1 MTIVEPVTHLKQQA
15 QHLPAGTYPIN
26 LDLDRRP
33 CLVVGGGAVAARKI
47 AGLAAAGAAVTVVAP
62 DVRPSIPDVAGDL
75 PITIHRRPYRRGE
88 AASYRLV
95 ITATDDPSVNR
106 RVYLDCESAGVWCNS
121 ADDLDNCSFILPAVV
136 RRDDV
141 LVTVSTTGRSP
152 AVASWLKRRI
162 DDVLSPHIGR
172 LVDAAAQARGR
183 IRRTHGTTEAVDWAA
198 TLDRLG
204 GHLLELVAGGRAD
217 EAVALLLEDLQPVAP
232 RDGKA
237 VNDTVANGKAVND
250 TVPATFEEVGR

>member
-1 MTIVEPVTHLKQQA
+1 MTIVEPVTHPEQQVH
-15 QHLPAGTYPIN
+15 HLPAGTYPVN
-26 LDLDRRP
+26 LDLSRRP

-47 AGLAAAGAAVTVVAP
+47 ARLAAAGAAVTVVAP
-62 DVRPSIPDVAGDL
+62 DIRPSIPAVAGDL

-152 AVASWLKRRI
+152 AVASWLRRRI

-172 LVDAAAQARGR
+172 LVDAAAQARER

-198 TLDRLG
+198 TLDRHG

-217 EAVALLLEDLQPVAP
+217 EAVALLLGDLQPVAP
-232 RDGKA
+232 RDGTA
-237 VNDTVANGKAVND
+237 VGTVANGKAVND
-250 TVPATFEEVGR
+250 TVATTSEEVGR